1 MMELPTHIFRAYDVR
16 GVYGSDL
23 TPDIMA
29 RIGGA
34 VSNYRK
40 AVYAV
45 GADFRF
51 SSPILK
57 PALMAG
63 LTGAGSGV
71 VDIGYVPI
79 GVAMYSTMHL
89 GYGMAYVTASHLPP
103 EWNGVKLSG
112 PGAQLMYSGDIY
124 AIRDIF
130 LRGVEW
136 SGIGGTGDY
145 ERRDVVP
152 EYIRFVEKT
161 TGSRGGLKI
170 LLDCG
175 NGAASLFVARLLRDL
190 GHEVYTVN
198 CDIDPRFPGRGSEPS
213 PNTLGLT
220 ARLTRELGVDFG
232 VAFDG
237 DGDRTVFI
245 DEKGRVLSAEQAA
258 IIMLKG
264 NGVGDVVAN
273 VECSRILERYVGE
286 HGGRV
291 TRVPVGRT
299 YMVLEMRKGGYVLGV
314 ESSGHYVA
322 YGNANMD
329 DGVMT
334 LLFFA
339 EAVEKLGRPLSSH
352 VVPMPLRKKLKLEV
366 GDEEKFLLVE
376 MLKEFFRARYGRVDT
391 IDGVRVDFERGWILV
406 RASNTEPVV
415 RVTIEAEDEEELSR
429 LERIVREAV
438 SRVLSGM
445 ERKK

>member
-1 MMELPTHIFRAYDVR
+1 M
-16 GVYGSDL
+16 
-23 TPDIMA
+23 
-29 RIGGA
+29 
-34 VSNYRK
+34 SNYRE

-57 PALMAG
+57 SALIAG
-63 LTGAGSGV
+63 LTGAGSSV
-71 VDIGYVPI
+71 VDIGHVPI

-112 PGAQLMYSGDIY
+112 PSAQLMYRDDVY
-124 AIRDIF
+124 TIRDIF
-130 LRGVEW
+130 LEGVKW
-136 SGIGGTGDY
+136 ARIGETGDY

-152 EYIRFVEKT
+152 EYLRFMKRV
-161 TGSRGGLKI
+161 TGSRGGLRI

-175 NGAASLFVARLLRDL
+175 NGAASAFVARLLRDL

-213 PNTLGLT
+213 PDTLGLT
-220 ARLTRELGVDFG
+220 AKLTRELGVDFG

-245 DEKGRVLSAEQAA
+245 DEKGRILSAEQAA
-258 IIMLKG
+258 IIMLEG
-264 NGVGDVVAN
+264 NGIGNVVAN

-286 HGGRV
+286 HGGKV

-334 LLFFA
+334 LLFFV
-339 EAVEKLGRPLSSH
+339 EAVEKLGRPLSAH
-352 VVPMPLRKKLKLEV
+352 LVPMPLRRKLKLEV
-366 GDEEKFLLVE
+366 GDEEKFILVE
-376 MLKEFFRARYGRVDT
+376 KLKEDFSARYGRVDT
-391 IDGVRVDFERGWILV
+391 IDGVRVDFEKGWILI
-406 RASNTEPVV
+406 RPSNTEPVV
-415 RVTIEAEDEEELSR
+415 RVTIEAEDEDELSK
-429 LERIVREAV
+429 LERIAREAI
-438 SRVLSGM
+438 SRALS
-445 ERKK
+445 EIKRKK

>member
-1 MMELPTHIFRAYDVR
+1 MELPRHIFRAYDVR
-16 GVYGSDL
+16 GIYGKDI

-34 VSNYRK
+34 VSNYRR

-57 PALMAG
+57 SALISG
-63 LTGAGSGV
+63 LTGAGSDV
-71 VDIGYVPI
+71 VDIGHAPI
-79 GVAMYSTMHL
+79 GVAMYSTKHL

-112 PGAQLMYSGDIY
+112 PNAQLMYKDDVY

-130 LRGVEW
+130 LSGVEW
-136 SGIGGTGDY
+136 APLGSQGSY
-145 ERRDVVP
+145 EKRDVIP
-152 EYIRFVEKT
+152 EYLRFAQKV
-161 TGSRGGLKI
+161 TGSKGGLKI

-175 NGAASLFVARLLRDL
+175 NGATSIFAARLLRDL
-190 GHEVYTVN
+190 GHEVVTIN
-198 CDIDPRFPGRGSEPS
+198 CDVDPRFPGRGSEPTPS
-213 PNTLGLT
+213 TLGLT
-220 ARLTRELGVDFG
+220 AKLARDLGVDFA

-264 NGVGDVVAN
+264 NGIGDVVAN
-273 VECSRILERYVGE
+273 VECSKILERFVGE
-286 HGGRV
+286 HGGHV

-299 YMVLEMRKGGYVLGV
+299 YMVLEMEKGDYVLGV

-322 YGNANMD
+322 YRNANMD
-329 DGVMT
+329 DGIMT
-334 LLFFA
+334 LLFFT
-339 EAVEKLGRPLSSH
+339 EAVEKLGRPLSAH
-352 VVPMPLRKKLKLEV
+352 VVPMPLRRKLKLEV
-366 GDEEKFLLVE
+366 GDEEKFKLVE
-376 MLKEFFRARYGRVDT
+376 ALKERFTAKYSRVDT
-391 IDGVRVDFERGWILV
+391 IDGVRVDFEKGWILV
-406 RASNTEPVV
+406 RPSNTEPVV
-415 RVTIEAEDEEELSR
+415 RVTIEAEDEEELAR
-429 LERIVREAV
+429 LERLIRSAV
-438 SRVLSGM
+438 EEVLATL
-445 ERKK
+445 RKK